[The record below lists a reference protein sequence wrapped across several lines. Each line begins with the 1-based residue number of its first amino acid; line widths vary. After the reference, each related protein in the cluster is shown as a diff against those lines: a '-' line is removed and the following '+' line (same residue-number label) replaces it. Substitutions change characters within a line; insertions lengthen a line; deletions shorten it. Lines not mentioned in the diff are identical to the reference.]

1 MKSTVRLPYFD
12 ALLRLLDE
20 QDPEVRQA
28 FGRHVHWG
36 YWPAPGAATGSA
48 RDFAEAAEALS
59 RLLQA
64 SADVR
69 DGSRVLDVGCGLGG
83 TVESLND
90 AFAGLEAVGLNIDG
104 RQLHHARDRVTP
116 KPGNRLHWLQG
127 DADRLPFAAGSF
139 DSVLAVEC
147 IFHFP
152 SRQRFFSEAHR
163 VLKPGGRLALSDFVP
178 VSALAPVMRVAA
190 AWPARLGF
198 YGRCHLHCTLPGYAS
213 LAARTGFVPCHR
225 QDITAQTLP
234 TYDFLRSLAGRVKP
248 SHLSALPETLFAELT
263 SRLGLLRY
271 VVMAFEKP
279 ANYVSRD

>member
-1 MKSTVRLPYFD
+1 MNTTVRLPYFD
-12 ALLRLLDE
+12 ALLRLIDE

-36 YWPAPGAATGSA
+36 YWPDPSAATGSA
-48 RDFAEAAEALS
+48 RDFADAAEALS

-64 SADVR
+64 SAGVR

-83 TVESLND
+83 TVESMN
-90 AFAGLEAVGLNIDG
+90 AGFVGLEAVGLNIDG
-104 RQLHHARDRVTP
+104 RQLEVAQKRVTP

-152 SRQRFFSEAHR
+152 SRQHFFAEAYR

-198 YGRCHLHCTLPGYAS
+198 YGRCHLHYTLSGYET
-213 LAARTGFVPCHR
+213 LAAHTGFVQTHR
-225 QDITAQTLP
+225 QDITAHTLP
-234 TYDFLRSLAGRVKP
+234 TYDFLRGLAGRVKP

-271 VVMAFEKP
+271 LVMAFEKP
-279 ANYVSRD
+279 AENVSLD